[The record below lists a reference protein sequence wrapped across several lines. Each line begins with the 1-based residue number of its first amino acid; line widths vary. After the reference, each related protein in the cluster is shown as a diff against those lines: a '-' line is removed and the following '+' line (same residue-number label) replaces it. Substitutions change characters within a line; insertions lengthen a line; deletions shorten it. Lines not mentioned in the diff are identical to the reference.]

1 MMDEP
6 RSIPPGEDPR
16 SDQAGPA
23 DSARLPAEPIPIS
36 ARPVAVPYYAPGYAG
51 LRVVKRSP
59 QPPVMSVPITL
70 VLLSAVVMV
79 YFCAGGGT
87 YYLMS
92 AHGGFTEALGMQV
105 TVTLT
110 EWLVFLMLPIGLVLA
125 MRADLRM
132 TYSWYRPRLDLM
144 ILTLAMALCLVG
156 TIQYAGDLAF
166 LLLAEPY
173 DELLKGFLPTTEER
187 FAEMSRLFDADTLGG
202 LIVAIL
208 LAAVTPAICEEHFF
222 RGVIQSSL
230 DKRLPAGVTVVMVSA
245 IFAAFHFEP
254 VGFAALMLIG
264 LAVGL
269 LTTRTGCILYACV
282 IHLINNAVAVL
293 MYNGVTKHI
302 GGGLADAVG
311 SFDSLPIYMIGGAV
325 GILAFLARA
334 PRRYRRRWR
343 DAPDPDDPTVFR
355 PGRWHG
361 LSLWL
366 ARRWRV
372 AAVVAMICS
381 VTGLSLDIRDLCEI
395 AAKSTTRPAQGAE
408 PDGDDPDRIHLR
420 QDAPDETPGEPREGS
435 EHLHVDSRPGPVVPF
450 RGGPLSGQP
459 CSALIPCPSP

>member
-1 MMDEP
+1 MGSP
-6 RSIPPGEDPR
+6 
-16 SDQAGPA
+16 AGPA
-23 DSARLPAEPIPIS
+23 PIS
-36 ARPVAVPYYAPGYAG
+36 AKPAAVPYYAPALVG
-51 LRVVKRSP
+51 LRVVKRLP

-70 VLLSAVVMV
+70 VLLSAVVIV
-79 YFCAGGGT
+79 YFCAGGGA

-92 AHGGFTEALGMQV
+92 AHGGVAEALGMQV

-110 EWLVFLMLPIGLVLA
+110 EWLVFLMLPVGLVLA

-132 TYSWYRPRLDLM
+132 TYSWYRPRLDLT

-156 TIQYAGDLAF
+156 TIQYVGDLAF
-166 LLLAEPY
+166 VFLAEPY
-173 DELLKGFLPTTEER
+173 DQLLKGFLPTTEER
-187 FAEMSRLFDADTLGG
+187 FAQMSQLFDADTLGQ

-230 DKRLPAGVTVVMVSA
+230 DKRLPAGVTIVMVSA

-264 LAVGL
+264 LMVGL

-282 IHLINNAVAVL
+282 IHLINNSVAVL

-302 GGGLADAVG
+302 DGGLAGAVG
-311 SFDSLPIYMIGGAV
+311 SFDSLPIYMVGGAV

-334 PRRYRRRWR
+334 PRRHRRRWR
-343 DAPDPDDPTVFR
+343 DVPDPDDPTVFR
-355 PGRWHG
+355 PGRWHRS
-361 LSLWL
+361 SLWF

-381 VTGLSLDIRDLCEI
+381 VAGLSLDVRDLREI
-395 AAKSTTRPAQGAE
+395 AAQSTTRPAQDPE
-408 PDGDDPDRIHLR
+408 PDGNDPDRIHL
-420 QDAPDETPGEPREGS
+420 QQNAPDPAPGEPRS
-435 EHLHVDSRPGPVVPF
+435 ESEPLHVDSGPGRAVPF
-450 RGGPLSGQP
+450 RGGSLSGRP
-459 CSALIPCPSP
+459 CSALVLCPSPW